1 MVDATP
7 SSDSCHHFKFPSFDF
22 APLFTVLSSRLH
34 NKYFKTFLIMKGI
47 SMHYVPG
54 VCPYNPYLYCIAP
67 FTGYPRIFW
76 LFPENSKLKKVKWG
90 IE

>member
-1 MVDATP
+1 
-7 SSDSCHHFKFPSFDF
+7 
-22 APLFTVLSSRLH
+22 
-34 NKYFKTFLIMKGI
+34 MKGI